1 MKKAME
7 SVKDDLNVFAKK
19 TEIMSFITSMVDI
32 YDEMKSC
39 SKSWQEIMAASES
52 IDKKLLSGKLG
63 DISKIIEKYEQMI
76 DGKYYDAA
84 DEFSRLYVKLY
95 ETSYLKGKT
104 VFIDGFNGFVANE
117 IKILELIIR
126 DSVDV
131 YITLATDSFGNNDDY
146 DLFAYINKTA
156 ASIIKIAENNG
167 VPYRIVDL
175 TENHRTDNK
184 YLLTCEKEVF
194 SQNGVSVSEKPD
206 SISIYKARS
215 ISDEC
220 DYTALMIRKLLRN
233 GYRAREIAV
242 ICRDAEK
249 YSNELAYAFRKY
261 EIPFLMMKGRVSV
274 LSPLL
279 LLCVS
284 F

>member
-1 MKKAME
+1 
-7 SVKDDLNVFAKK
+7 
-19 TEIMSFITSMVDI
+19 
-32 YDEMKSC
+32 
-39 SKSWQEIMAASES
+39 
-52 IDKKLLSGKLG
+52 
-63 DISKIIEKYEQMI
+63 MI

-175 TENHRTDNK
+175 TENHRTDSK

-206 SISIYKARS
+206 SISIYKAKVFLTS
-215 ISDEC
+215 VI
-220 DYTALMIRKLLRN
+220 ILR
-233 GYRAREIAV
+233 
-242 ICRDAEK
+242 
-249 YSNELAYAFRKY
+249 L
-261 EIPFLMMKGRVSV
+261 
-274 LSPLL
+274 
-279 LLCVS
+279 
-284 F
+284 